1 MFFFLKWSKKYPFSH
16 LSLLHIRWMC
26 FAFCEHCPLWLMGSL
41 RQHNCVM
48 SKTSGH
54 LPFMTKKKKSFS
66 GSIIPSLL
74 PILKLFLLFTFKK
87 ARTETSFQFV
97 FSPLTFFPF
106 FILFFPA
113 PCFRVS
119 AGGGGDSWVG
129 TAALSAARWRTSQGQ
144 RERERGS
151 RGWMGVSSAASLH

>member
-1 MFFFLKWSKKYPFSH
+1 MWCQRQVVIS
-16 LSLLHIRWMC
+16 LSWR
-26 FAFCEHCPLWLMGSL
+26 
-41 RQHNCVM
+41 
-48 SKTSGH
+48 
-54 LPFMTKKKKSFS
+54 KKKKSFS

-119 AGGGGDSWVG
+119 AGGGGWLLGGHCSTIG
-129 TAALSAARWRTSQGQ
+129 SALENFSGSK
-144 RERERGS
+144 RERERQQRVDGCVLCSITALTDMGKEGS
-151 RGWMGVSSAASLH
+151 RREWRKEADGRKWSGLILGGFKVL

>member
-1 MFFFLKWSKKYPFSH
+1 MCDVKDKWSSPFH
-16 LSLLHIRWMC
+16 D
-26 FAFCEHCPLWLMGSL
+26 E
-41 RQHNCVM
+41 
-48 SKTSGH
+48 
-54 LPFMTKKKKSFS
+54 KKKSFS

-119 AGGGGDSWVG
+119 AGGGVTLGWALQHYRQRVG
-129 TAALSAARWRTSQGQ
+129 ELLRVKE
-144 RERERGS
+144 REREAAEG
-151 RGWMGVSSAASLH
+151 GWVCPLQHHCTNRHGKGRKQEGVKEGGRREEMKWFNLGWV